1 MNTPCDH
8 TCTNTEGSFYCTCRD
23 DFRLASDSRSCIP
36 VCGGEITTDTG
47 SISTPDWPRFY
58 PSLNFTCEWTFQT
71 SNNTFIDFSF
81 DEQFGIRGTHP
92 CPTDYVEIF
101 DGLRGSGSLSLGKF
115 CSLRV
120 PAMVSTSSNTASI
133 VFQAS
138 RRSDFADHVGFNIT
152 FTAVKKGAV
161 YNVCLIELPV
171 YVMPCM
177 NYSE

>member
-1 MNTPCDH
+1 M
-8 TCTNTEGSFYCTCRD
+8 CTNTEGSFYCTCRE
-23 DFRLASDSRSCIP
+23 DFRLATDGRSCVP

-47 SISTPDWPRFY
+47 SISTPGWPQFY

-81 DEQFGIRGTHP
+81 DEQFGIQGSHP

-101 DGLRGSGSLSLGKF
+101 DGLRDSRLLLGKF
-115 CSLRV
+115 CSLQV
-120 PAMVSTSSNTASI
+120 PAVVSTSSNTASI

-138 RRSDFADHVGFNIT
+138 RQSHSADHVGVNIT
-152 FTAVKKGAV
+152 FTAVQKGAV
-161 YNVCLIELPV
+161 YTICPIESPV
-171 YVMPCM
+171 YVMSCI